1 MKKKRSK
8 IYLLLGGCALLS
20 LPMQAQSYKELVDK
34 AMDMTMKDSLAQAEQ
49 LYRQALKLEPANA
62 RNALAFSNL
71 GTVLKRQGK
80 TDEAIEAYTMA
91 LNIIPYSTA
100 ILLNRATLYMEKNQ
114 LDKAYVDYC
123 SVIDLLPS
131 NKEARLFRAY
141 IYMKRRQY
149 KEARIDYN
157 TLLAADMKN
166 KAARTGLVML
176 DQKEGK
182 LTAAIDGLN
191 LLIAEYPQD
200 ISLLR
205 MRANIEMEQGFGEV
219 ALADLEEASRLN
231 PNDSET
237 YVAIGDLYLEMK
249 KKKEARASYEKAIAH
264 GIPRSELL
272 PKLKQ
277 CK

>member
-1 MKKKRSK
+1 MGKKSLREH
-8 IYLLLGGCALLS
+8 LALTLFLA
-20 LPMQAQSYKELVDK
+20 LPLAVQSQSYKELVDK
-34 AMDMTMKDSLAQAEQ
+34 AMDLTMKDSLVQAEA

-80 TDEAIEAYTMA
+80 TDEAIESYTMA

-100 ILLNRATLYMEKNQ
+100 ILLNRATLYMEKN
-114 LDKAYVDYC
+114 LLEKAYVDYC

-131 NKEARLFRAY
+131 DKEARLFRAY

-166 KAARTGLVML
+166 KAARVGLVML
-176 DQKEGK
+176 DEKEGK
-182 LTAAIDGLN
+182 LVAAVNGLN
-191 LLIAEYPQD
+191 LLINENPQD
-200 ISLLR
+200 VSLLR
-205 MRANIEMEQGFGEV
+205 MRANIEIEQGFNDL
-219 ALADLEEASRLN
+219 ALADLEEAARLS
-231 PNDSET
+231 PSDT
-237 YVAIGDLYLEMK
+237 DVYVAMGDLCLEMK
-249 KKKEARASYEKAIAH
+249 KKKEAREAYERAIAL
-264 GIPRSELL
+264 GVSRAELL
-272 PKLKQ
+272 SKLKK